1 MPKNKKQVWRK
12 ISSLKFKN
20 NLEKISFGC
29 IDANLSKDLN
39 FLKSLIDLKSLKEL
53 DLLEIVVGI
62 EFISYLSRAL
72 ENDSNLISLSINGLI
87 LMFF

>member
-29 IDANLSKDLN
+29 TDANLSKDLN

-87 LMFF
+87 FMFF